1 MGKIT
6 IEKPIA
12 QQGHSLS
19 VNITRVCHTYGIKRG
34 DMVSVTIEHNLI
46 PEQVQEQEEEVKTEV
61 TETVAEEKPTDPE
74 LTELE

>member
-1 MGKIT
+1 MRTCEMYIAPRTPIMFT
-6 IEKPIA
+6 IR
-12 QQGHSLS
+12 
-19 VNITRVCHTYGIKRG
+19 N
-34 DMVSVTIEHNLI
+34 MVSVTIEHNLI

>member
-34 DMVSVTIEHNLI
+34 DIVSVTIEHDLI
-46 PEQVQEQEEEVKTEV
+46 PEQVQE
-61 TETVAEEKPTDPE
+61 ETEEKDVATATESEKPVDSE